1 MNLESATVI
10 VTRAIQKES
19 ERFGQEIETLKL
31 SKQEQTLLDLLRN
44 LGLLRTAFFNY
55 AGASITTR
63 KFDAQIKTISAIR
76 SKFSSIHGA
85 TLQAALDIT
94 LDDISGYYL
103 AMHPHENVGD
113 IKLKVLE
120 EGVEFEYDFHGKAC
134 VSSNQISNLFCHLN
148 SLGIAVFLASAKLFN
163 KINGFVVLDDVVT
176 SFDSNHRVR
185 LLRLLGVEFA
195 NWQVVLFTHEPFW
208 FQMIKR
214 GAGAK
219 GMASV
224 GTRGTIGHASSN

>member
-1 MNLESATVI
+1 M
-10 VTRAIQKES
+10 
-19 ERFGQEIETLKL
+19 

-85 TLQAALDIT
+85 TLQAALDRMS
-94 LDDISGYYL
+94 DDISGYYL

-120 EGVEFEYDFHGKAC
+120 EGVEFEYDFHGKR
-134 VSSNQISNLFCHLN
+134 VYPSIKYLTESHLN

-195 NWQVVLFTHEPFW
+195 NWQVVL
-208 FQMIKR
+208 
-214 GAGAK
+214 
-219 GMASV
+219 
-224 GTRGTIGHASSN
+224 